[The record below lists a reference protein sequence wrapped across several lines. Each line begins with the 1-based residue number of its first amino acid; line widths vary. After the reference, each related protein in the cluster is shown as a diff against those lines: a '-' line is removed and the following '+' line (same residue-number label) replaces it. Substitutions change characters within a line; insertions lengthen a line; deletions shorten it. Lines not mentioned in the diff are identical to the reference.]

1 MKLRGMKF
9 DGDSGASAMA
19 LRMVDSMDSW
29 SPSRDGLSV
38 ESAVLPSLES
48 IGNERPRCGFDGCA
62 AGWSKM
68 WKRRARPVFEGGWGC
83 TRACVRA
90 LVDASVK
97 REMEGAD
104 GADVS
109 EDHQHRVPLGLVLLA
124 QGLVTQTQL
133 RRALEAQKAAGHGR
147 IGEWLVEAGGVA
159 ETKITRGLGMQWQ
172 CPVLGLSGFDGVRM
186 ALAMPSSLRTLC
198 GAAPLRVAGGRILYV
213 AFDENVDAAA
223 AFALERMS
231 GLQVESGVMPRGEF
245 SRAVAAL
252 DDCVAVKCR
261 ECDVADKNEMVERIV
276 DALQKLQPV
285 ASKMIRLRDRYWMR
299 LWLEQGAFGKNGTL
313 PATGEDVVD
322 LVMRVRRGGK
332 YRSQA

>member
-9 DGDSGASAMA
+9 DEASNASALA
-19 LRMVDSMDSW
+19 LRMMDSVDSW
-29 SPSRDGLSV
+29 SPSRDSLVSG
-38 ESAVLPSLES
+38 SAVLPSFES
-48 IGNERPRCGFDGCA
+48 IGNERPQCAFDGCK
-62 AGWSKM
+62 AGWAKI
-68 WKRRARPVFEGGWGC
+68 WRRRGRPMFEGGWGC

-90 LVDASVK
+90 LVEASVK

-133 RRALEAQKAAGHGR
+133 RRALEAQKIAGRGR

-172 CPVLGLSGFDGVRM
+172 CPVLGLGGFDGPRM
-186 ALAMPSSLRTLC
+186 ALAMPSALRTLC

-245 SRAVAAL
+245 SQAVAAL

-261 ECDVADKNEMVERIV
+261 EYDVADKNEMVERIV
-276 DALQKLQPV
+276 DVLQKLQPV

-322 LVMRVRRGGK
+322 LVMRVRPAGT
-332 YRSQA
+332 YRNLA